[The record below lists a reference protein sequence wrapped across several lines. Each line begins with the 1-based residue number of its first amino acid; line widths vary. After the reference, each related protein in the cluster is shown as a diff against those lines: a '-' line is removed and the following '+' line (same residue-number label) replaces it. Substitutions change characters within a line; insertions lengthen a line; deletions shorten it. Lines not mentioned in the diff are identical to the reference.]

1 MSILRYT
8 DDHEWARLEGHTVT
22 VGITAFA
29 QDQLGEL
36 VFVEL
41 PTLGGAVTQGDDAAV
56 VESVKAAGEVKSPIT
71 GTIMEINES
80 LVDTPE
86 KVNDDPMGEGWIYK
100 VAITDPTEWESL
112 MDEAAYATLVANA
125 SKTPTAPR
133 F

>member
-8 DDHEWARLEGHTVT
+8 DDHEWARLEGDTVT
-22 VGITAFA
+22 VGITEFA

-41 PTLGGAVTQGDDAAV
+41 PTVSGAVTQGDDAAV
-56 VESVKAAGEVKSPIT
+56 VESVKAAGEVKSPVS

-86 KVNDDPMGEGWIYK
+86 KVNDDPIGEGWIYK
-100 VAITDPTEWESL
+100 VAVTDPTEWENL
-112 MDEAAYATLVANA
+112 MDEEAYAALVANE
-125 SKTPTAPR
+125 S
-133 F
+133 

>member
-8 DDHEWARLEGHTVT
+8 DDHEWARLDGNTVT
-22 VGITAFA
+22 VGITEFA

-41 PTLGGAVTQGDDAAV
+41 PTIGGAVTQGDEAAV
-56 VESVKAAGEVKSPIT
+56 IESVKAAGEVKSPVG

-86 KVNDDPMGEGWIYK
+86 KVNEDPMGEGWIYK
-100 VAITDPTEWESL
+100 VAIADPSEWYTL
-112 MDEAAYATLVANA
+112 MDEAAYTALVANA
-125 SKTPTAPR
+125 S
-133 F
+133 

>member
-22 VGITAFA
+22 VGITEFA

-41 PTLGGAVTQGDDAAV
+41 PTLGGAVTQGDEAAV
-56 VESVKAAGEVKSPIT
+56 VESVKAAGEVKSPVG

-112 MDEAAYATLVANA
+112 MDEAAYTALVANA
-125 SKTPTAPR
+125 S
-133 F
+133 

>member
-8 DDHEWARLEGHTVT
+8 DDHEWARLDGNTVT
-22 VGITAFA
+22 VGITEFA

-36 VFVEL
+36 VYVEL
-41 PTLGGAVTQGDDAAV
+41 PTVGTAVTQGDEAAV
-56 VESVKAAGEVKSPIT
+56 IESVKAAGEVKSPVG

-112 MDEAAYATLVANA
+112 MDEAAYAALVANA
-125 SKTPTAPR
+125 S
-133 F
+133 

>member
-8 DDHEWARLEGHTVT
+8 DDHEWARLEGDSVT
-22 VGITAFA
+22 VGITEFA

-41 PTLGGAVTQGDDAAV
+41 PTVGAVVTQGDEAAV
-56 VESVKAAGEVKSPIT
+56 IESVKAAGEVKSPVG

-100 VAITDPTEWESL
+100 VAIADQTEWESL
-112 MDEAAYATLVANA
+112 MDEAAYAALVANA
-125 SKTPTAPR
+125 S
-133 F
+133 

>member
-41 PTLGGAVTQGDDAAV
+41 PTLGGAVTQGDEAAV
-56 VESVKAAGEVKSPIT
+56 VESVKAAGEVKSPVG
-71 GTIMEINES
+71 GTIMGINES

-100 VAITDPTEWESL
+100 VAITDPTDWESL
-112 MDEAAYATLVANA
+112 MDEAAYAALVANA
-125 SKTPTAPR
+125 S
-133 F
+133 

>member
-29 QDQLGEL
+29 QVQLGEL

-41 PTLGGAVTQGDDAAV
+41 PTLGGVVTQGDEAAV
-56 VESVKAAGEVKSPIT
+56 VESVKAAGEVKSPVG

-112 MDEAAYATLVANA
+112 MDEAAYAALVANA
-125 SKTPTAPR
+125 S
-133 F
+133 

>member
-1 MSILRYT
+1 MSSVRYT
-8 DDHEWARLEGHTVT
+8 DDHEWARLEGDTVT

-41 PTLGGAVTQGDDAAV
+41 PTLGGAVTQGDEAAV
-56 VESVKAAGEVKSPIT
+56 VESVKAAGEVKSPVG

-112 MDEAAYATLVANA
+112 MDEAAYAALVANA
-125 SKTPTAPR
+125 S
-133 F
+133 

>member
-8 DDHEWARLEGHTVT
+8 DDHEWARLEGDSVT
-22 VGITAFA
+22 VGITEFA

-41 PTLGGAVTQGDDAAV
+41 PTVGAVVTQGDEAAV
-56 VESVKAAGEVKSPIT
+56 IESVKAAGEVKSPVG

-100 VAITDPTEWESL
+100 VAIADQTEWESL
-112 MDEAAYATLVANA
+112 MDEAAYATLVADA
-125 SKTPTAPR
+125 S
-133 F
+133 

>member
-41 PTLGGAVTQGDDAAV
+41 PALGGAVTQGDEAAV
-56 VESVKAAGEVKSPIT
+56 VESVKAAGEVKSPVG

-112 MDEAAYATLVANA
+112 MDEAAYAALVANT
-125 SKTPTAPR
+125 S
-133 F
+133 

>member
-8 DDHEWARLEGHTVT
+8 DDHEWARLEGDTVT

-41 PTLGGAVTQGDDAAV
+41 PTLGGAVTQGDEAAV
-56 VESVKAAGEVKSPIT
+56 VESVKAAGEVKSPVG

-86 KVNDDPMGEGWIYK
+86 KVNEDPMGKGWIYK

-112 MDEAAYATLVANA
+112 MDEAAYAALVANA
-125 SKTPTAPR
+125 S
-133 F
+133 

>member
-8 DDHEWARLEGHTVT
+8 DDHEWARLEGDTVT
-22 VGITAFA
+22 VGITEFA
-29 QDQLGEL
+29 QDQLGDL

-41 PTLGGAVTQGDDAAV
+41 PTVAGVVTQGDDAAV
-56 VESVKAAGEVKSPIT
+56 VESVKAAGEVKSPVS

-112 MDEAAYATLVANA
+112 MDEAAYAALVANE
-125 SKTPTAPR
+125 S
-133 F
+133 

>member
-8 DDHEWARLEGHTVT
+8 DDHEWARLEGDSVT
-22 VGITAFA
+22 VGITEFA
-29 QDQLGEL
+29 QGQLGEL

-41 PTLGGAVTQGDDAAV
+41 PTVGGAVTQGDEAAV
-56 VESVKAAGEVKSPIT
+56 IESVKAAGEVKSPVG

-100 VAITDPTEWESL
+100 VAITDPTEWEGL
-112 MDEAAYATLVANA
+112 MDEAAYAALVANA
-125 SKTPTAPR
+125 S
-133 F
+133 

>member
-8 DDHEWARLEGHTVT
+8 DDHEWARLEGDSVT
-22 VGITAFA
+22 VGITEFA

-41 PTLGGAVTQGDDAAV
+41 PTVGAVVTQGDEAAV
-56 VESVKAAGEVKSPIT
+56 IESVKAAGEVKSPVG

-86 KVNDDPMGEGWIYK
+86 KVNDDPMGEGWI
-100 VAITDPTEWESL
+100 
-112 MDEAAYATLVANA
+112 
-125 SKTPTAPR
+125 
-133 F
+133 

>member
-8 DDHEWARLEGHTVT
+8 DDHEWARLEGDTVT

-41 PTLGGAVTQGDDAAV
+41 PTVGGAVTQGDEAAV
-56 VESVKAAGEVKSPIT
+56 IESVKAAGEVKSPVG

-100 VAITDPTEWESL
+100 VAITDSTEWESL
-112 MDEAAYATLVANA
+112 MDEAAYVALVANA
-125 SKTPTAPR
+125 S
-133 F
+133 

>member
-1 MSILRYT
+1 MSNLRYT
-8 DDHEWARLEGHTVT
+8 DDHEWARLEGDTVT

-41 PTLGGAVTQGDDAAV
+41 PTLGGAVTQGDEAAV
-56 VESVKAAGEVKSPIT
+56 VESVKAAGEVKSPVG

-86 KVNDDPMGEGWIYK
+86 KVNNDPMGEGWIYK

-112 MDEAAYATLVANA
+112 MDEAAYAALVATA
-125 SKTPTAPR
+125 S
-133 F
+133 

>member
-1 MSILRYT
+1 MSIMRYT
-8 DDHEWARLEGHTVT
+8 DDHEWARLEGDSVT
-22 VGITAFA
+22 VGITEFA

-41 PTLGGAVTQGDDAAV
+41 PTVGAVVTQGDEAAV
-56 VESVKAAGEVKSPIT
+56 IESVKAAGEVKSPVG

-100 VAITDPTEWESL
+100 VAIADQTEWESL
-112 MDEAAYATLVANA
+112 MDEAAYAALVADT
-125 SKTPTAPR
+125 S
-133 F
+133 

>member
-8 DDHEWARLEGHTVT
+8 DDHEWARLEGDTVT

-41 PTLGGAVTQGDDAAV
+41 PTLGGAVTQGDEAAV
-56 VESVKAAGEVKSPIT
+56 VESVKAAGEVKSPVG

-112 MDEAAYATLVANA
+112 MDEATYAALVANA
-125 SKTPTAPR
+125 S
-133 F
+133 

>member
-8 DDHEWARLEGHTVT
+8 DDHEWARLEGDTVT

-41 PTLGGAVTQGDDAAV
+41 PTLGGAVTQGDEAAV
-56 VESVKAAGEVKSPIT
+56 VESVKAAGEVKSPVG

-112 MDEAAYATLVANA
+112 MDEAGYAALVANA
-125 SKTPTAPR
+125 S
-133 F
+133 

>member
-8 DDHEWARLEGHTVT
+8 DDHEWARLEGDTVT

-41 PTLGGAVTQGDDAAV
+41 PTLGGAVTQGDEAAV
-56 VESVKAAGEVKSPIT
+56 VESVKAAGEVKSPVG

-100 VAITDPTEWESL
+100 VAITDPAEWESL
-112 MDEAAYATLVANA
+112 MDEAAYAALVANA
-125 SKTPTAPR
+125 S
-133 F
+133 

>member
-8 DDHEWARLEGHTVT
+8 DDHEWARLEGDTVT
-22 VGITAFA
+22 VGITEFA

-41 PTLGGAVTQGDDAAV
+41 PTLGGAVTQGDEAAV
-56 VESVKAAGEVKSPIT
+56 VESVKAAGEVKSPVG

-100 VAITDPTEWESL
+100 VAITDPTEWEGL
-112 MDEAAYATLVANA
+112 MDEAAYAALVANA
-125 SKTPTAPR
+125 S
-133 F
+133 

>member
-8 DDHEWARLEGHTVT
+8 DDHEWARLDGNTVT
-22 VGITAFA
+22 VGITEFA

-41 PTLGGAVTQGDDAAV
+41 PTIGGAVTRGDEAAV
-56 VESVKAAGEVKSPIT
+56 IESVKAAGEVKSPVG

-86 KVNDDPMGEGWIYK
+86 KVNEDPMGEGWIYK
-100 VAITDPTEWESL
+100 VAVTDPTEWESL
-112 MDEAAYATLVANA
+112 MDEEAYAALVAN
-125 SKTPTAPR
+125 SS
-133 F
+133 

>member
-41 PTLGGAVTQGDDAAV
+41 PTLGGAVTQGDEAAV
-56 VESVKAAGEVKSPIT
+56 VESVKAAGEVKSPVG

-112 MDEAAYATLVANA
+112 MDEAGYAALVANA
-125 SKTPTAPR
+125 S
-133 F
+133 

>member
-8 DDHEWARLEGHTVT
+8 DDHEWARLEGQTVT

-41 PTLGGAVTQGDDAAV
+41 PTLGGAVTQGDEAAV
-56 VESVKAAGEVKSPIT
+56 VESVKAAGEVKSPVG
-71 GTIMEINES
+71 GTIMEVNES

-112 MDEAAYATLVANA
+112 MDEAAYAALVANA
-125 SKTPTAPR
+125 S
-133 F
+133 

>member
-8 DDHEWARLEGHTVT
+8 DDHEWARLEGNTVT
-22 VGITAFA
+22 VGITTFA

-41 PTLGGAVTQGDDAAV
+41 PTIGGVVTQGDEAAV
-56 VESVKAAGEVKSPIT
+56 VESVKAAGEVKSPVG

-112 MDEAAYATLVANA
+112 MDEAAYTAMVTDA
-125 SKTPTAPR
+125 S
-133 F
+133 

>member
-8 DDHEWARLEGHTVT
+8 DDHEWARLEGDTVT
-22 VGITAFA
+22 VGITEFA

-41 PTLGGAVTQGDDAAV
+41 PTVGGAVTQGDEAAV
-56 VESVKAAGEVKSPIT
+56 VESVKAAGEVRSPVG

-100 VAITDPTEWESL
+100 VAITDPTEWEGL
-112 MDEAAYATLVANA
+112 MDEAAYAALVANA
-125 SKTPTAPR
+125 S
-133 F
+133 

>member
-41 PTLGGAVTQGDDAAV
+41 PTLGGAVTQGDEAAV
-56 VESVKAAGEVKSPIT
+56 VESVKAAGEVKSPVG

-112 MDEAAYATLVANA
+112 MDEAAYAALVANA
-125 SKTPTAPR
+125 S
-133 F
+133 

>member
-8 DDHEWARLEGHTVT
+8 DDHEWARLEGDTVT

-41 PTLGGAVTQGDDAAV
+41 PTVGGAVTQGDEAAV
-56 VESVKAAGEVKSPIT
+56 VESVKAAGEVKSPVG

-100 VAITDPTEWESL
+100 VAITDPTEWEGL
-112 MDEAAYATLVANA
+112 MDEAAYAALVANA
-125 SKTPTAPR
+125 S
-133 F
+133 

>member
-8 DDHEWARLEGHTVT
+8 DDHEWARLEGDTVT
-22 VGITAFA
+22 VGITEFA

-41 PTLGGAVTQGDDAAV
+41 PTVGAVVTQGDEAAV
-56 VESVKAAGEVKSPIT
+56 IESVKAAGEVKSPVG

-100 VAITDPTEWESL
+100 VAIADQTEWESL
-112 MDEAAYATLVANA
+112 MDEAAYATLVADT
-125 SKTPTAPR
+125 S
-133 F
+133 

>member
-8 DDHEWARLEGHTVT
+8 DDHEWARLEGDTVT

-41 PTLGGAVTQGDDAAV
+41 PTLGGAVTQGDEAAV
-56 VESVKAAGEVKSPIT
+56 VESVKAAGEVKSPVG

-112 MDEAAYATLVANA
+112 MDEAAYAALVANV
-125 SKTPTAPR
+125 S
-133 F
+133 

>member
-8 DDHEWARLEGHTVT
+8 DDHEWARLEGDTVT
-22 VGITAFA
+22 VGITEFA

-41 PTLGGAVTQGDDAAV
+41 PTIGGAVTQGDEAAV
-56 VESVKAAGEVKSPIT
+56 IESVKAAGEVKSPVG

-86 KVNDDPMGEGWIYK
+86 KVNEDPMGEGWIYK
-100 VAITDPTEWESL
+100 VAVADRIEWESL
-112 MDEAAYATLVANA
+112 MDEAAYAALVANA
-125 SKTPTAPR
+125 S
-133 F
+133 

>member
-8 DDHEWARLEGHTVT
+8 DDHEWAQLQGDTVT
-22 VGITAFA
+22 VGITGFA

-41 PTLGGAVTQGDDAAV
+41 PTLGGAVTQGDDAAI
-56 VESVKAAGEVKSPIT
+56 VESVKAAGEVKSPVS

-86 KVNDDPMGEGWIYK
+86 KVNDDPMGEGWI
-100 VAITDPTEWESL
+100 
-112 MDEAAYATLVANA
+112 
-125 SKTPTAPR
+125 
-133 F
+133 